1 MVRMPNIQA
10 RRSSL
15 SSSTST
21 LSSTATAALTA
32 TTKRNLKR
40 KNVNKILCCFSRDYA
55 SYSCSSCC
63 ESSSETLCSF
73 FVNSIFRSFTN
84 KQKNMKRSTARRHR
98 RRRRKLLL
106 LETKTIGKSKTV
118 GIDNKSSRIINTTST
133 SSFSS
138 GIVQPV
144 NSQSTTYPLCSF
156 PYQYQS
162 SGFDFERFR

>member
-21 LSSTATAALTA
+21 LSFTAEAALTA

-55 SYSCSSCC
+55 CYSCSSCC
-63 ESSSETLCSF
+63 ESSSKSLCSF
-73 FVNSIFRSFTN
+73 LVNSIFRSFTN
-84 KQKNMKRSTARRHR
+84 KQKNMKTSTGRHR

-106 LETKTIGKSKTV
+106 LESKIIGKSKTV
-118 GIDNKSSRIINTTST
+118 GNNNPSSRIINTTST

-156 PYQYQS
+156 LYQYQS